1 MKKLCAV
8 AFVSLLLL
16 ISIAC
21 SSIPKGTEAID
32 QLQKNGA
39 TRIGQ
44 NVVVVGMAETRTPLS
59 SSSFKMF
66 RIYQDN
72 NNIWVALQPGTEMPP
87 QGVNVRV
94 TGILQQKQFSL
105 IGKDKIYYIEANQPV
120 KME

>member
-8 AFVSLLLL
+8 TLASVLLL

-21 SSIPKGTEAID
+21 SSIPKGTESID
-32 QLQKNGA
+32 QLQKNA
-39 TRIGQ
+39 AARIGQ
-44 NVVVVGMAETRTPLS
+44 NVIVVGMAETKTPMA

-66 RIYQDN
+66 KVYQDN
-72 NNIWVALQPGTEMPP
+72 NSMWVTLQPGTEMPP

-94 TGILQQKQFSL
+94 SGTLQQKQFSV
-105 IGKDKIYYIEANQPV
+105 IGQVYYIEANQPV

>member
-8 AFVSLLLL
+8 TFVSLLLL

-21 SSIPKGTEAID
+21 SSIPKGTESIS
-32 QLQKNGA
+32 QLHKNAA

-44 NVVVVGMAETRTPLS
+44 NVIVVGMAETKTPLA

-66 RIYQDN
+66 QLYQGNDS
-72 NNIWVALQPGTEMPP
+72 IWVELQPDTDMPP

-94 TGILQQKQFSL
+94 FGTIQEKQFSL
-105 IGKDKIYYIEANQPV
+105 IGKVYYIEANQPV